1 MTFKEFPCYDKPPF
15 DPEGVSEI
23 KYKKKI
29 DRGEFVS
36 HESGEVLKATWWEDN
51 GTKMVDR
58 KSYIKLYKVGQVVLG
73 QLSNA
78 GLIVLL
84 EVMAR
89 LKPHQDKVVIRQRDV
104 VKKHKNLKGAGFYK
118 GMCELLEY
126 GALAKTTEQHTY
138 FINSNMFFNGDR
150 LKWLK
155 NNND

>member
-15 DPEGVSEI
+15 DPEGVSEM

-36 HESGEVLKATWWEDN
+36 HETGEVLKATWWEDN

-78 GLIVLL
+78 GLLVLL

-89 LKPHQDKVVIRQRDV
+89 LKPHHDKVTIRQVEV
-104 VKKHKNLKGAGFYK
+104 VRS
-118 GMCELLEY
+118 
-126 GALAKTTEQHTY
+126 
-138 FINSNMFFNGDR
+138 IR
-150 LKWLK
+150 I
-155 NNND
+155 